1 MVHTLFSFWRFYET
15 LLSLTSV
22 TIKLE
27 WTTNANSAQPVPPL
41 LGKTGVA
48 GWRTVLI
55 QSSELSGQLGDLTS
69 CGSFLLHCL
78 DDYPQC
84 CLSHITNTE
93 TTQRRH
99 RPTRSKINTTASVCH
114 KNFEGFSFLPD
125 AGQSEN
131 RERVMNLCTILA
143 QGPCWSSAMC
153 VSYTQGVQVK
163 HSDSTAWS
171 RSLSLSLS
179 KSITSVHCNITLGL
193 GWPACW
199 HLLNYSIFLGSFLRT
214 LPAWL

>member
-1 MVHTLFSFWRFYET
+1 MQTVPSLFHHCWGRLGWQGEGQYWFS
-15 LLSLTSV
+15 LLSCLGSLV
-22 TIKLE
+22 TLPVVAAFFSTAWMI
-27 WTTNANSAQPVPPL
+27 THSAVCLISQTLKQPR
-41 LGKTGVA
+41 GDTG
-48 GWRTVLI
+48 
-55 QSSELSGQLGDLTS
+55 
-69 CGSFLLHCL
+69 
-78 DDYPQC
+78 
-84 CLSHITNTE
+84 
-93 TTQRRH
+93 
-99 RPTRSKINTTASVCH
+99 PTRSKINTTASVCH